1 METIKINID
10 TNAPK
15 ATDNMKVFR
24 NEIKELRS
32 QLIGLTEGTEEYNQV
47 LGELANK
54 QFQLREMNENVRY
67 SVTDL
72 GEQLGTVSRIASGV
86 ASGFSA
92 VQATMTL
99 FGAES
104 ENLQKTM
111 VKLQSAMALVQGLQG
126 LEDLGKQL
134 GRAKI
139 QFSGTIKS
147 VKGFITALSGVKK
160 ALIATGIGAFVVLIG
175 TLAANW
181 DKVTKALG
189 FNTEEQKKQAEEA
202 KKAAEEQENALN
214 RIGNAASKP
223 LTQFVKLRQ
232 GYQSLKTDAQR
243 TQWIK
248 DNASAFEELGL
259 SVKGIVDAEN
269 IFINNTD
276 DYVNAI
282 ITRAMATAKE
292 EELAEL
298 AAKAAREKTK
308 ADDKYSKYKPV
319 KAGDKSYGG
328 SHTTE
333 GGYEY
338 VDRNGVWRLTEKG
351 AKRENDI
358 NKSLTY
364 GAYRNTVNEMEKVAN
379 EIVKISESVSG
390 KLVKTTK
397 TTSSTTTSTAEDAAK
412 KAKDIAEKAR
422 LALITEEDEKL
433 KELERVYLE
442 EKELLESQNIDTTN
456 LTAKYEQDKT
466 KIQEEFAEK
475 RAKVAA
481 DEAKKQLEI
490 AKAQYDAQIDN
501 LEFALAEIQNKFD
514 IDSIKKELAEGNL
527 FNFKFETPEEEF
539 NRIKQFN
546 QDVYD
551 STLEILKAE
560 EQQLNAQLSMYA
572 VGTAERIELEN
583 QITKNKRLQTQE
595 RYNLEYNNYQ
605 AEVNLQARRNALL
618 ESSVDSISNIFSTVS
633 DLYED
638 NTAEQKGF
646 AIASAV
652 LDTIASAVK
661 SFKNLGGWPTG
672 LIGIASS
679 LATGYAQ
686 IKSLLSVNPNGDN
699 AESVLASDTPNVT
712 STIIPNEILSNALG
726 TSSEINLQDEL
737 AAAQKAT
744 KVYVLESDITDA
756 QNTVKT
762 QVEESTF

>member
-15 ATDNMKVFR
+15 ATDNMKTFR

-32 QLIGLTEGTEEYNQV
+32 QLIGLTEGTEDYNKV

-54 QFQLREMNENVRY
+54 QFQMREMNENVRY

-104 ENLQKTM
+104 ENLEKTM
-111 VKLQSAMALVQGLQG
+111 VKLQSAIALVQGLQG

-139 QFSGTIKS
+139 QFSGTIRS
-147 VKGFITALSGVKK
+147 VKGFITSLSGVKK
-160 ALIATGIGAFVVLIG
+160 ALLGTGIGVFIVLLG

-181 DKVTKALG
+181 DKVTSAVDRFINKESGAEKAIKNLSLAQKSLTEEVSFYNDERERENEILLASG
-189 FNTEEQKKQAEEA
+189 ATQKEILERNLKASQENYSKQQKIVEDAYKQYNLLNNRYNQGAVGIKKEDVEKAKTVYDEAVKLASEYEKEVNNVKHKIRVEDAKLAKQAQDEEQKRREQAQADEQKRLEKAQAEKA
-202 KKAAEEQENALN
+202 ALLKKAQDINEDA
-214 RIGNAASKP
+214 RI
-223 LTQFVKLRQ
+223 
-232 GYQSLKTDAQR
+232 SLIDT
-243 TQWIK
+243 
-248 DNASAFEELGL
+248 E
-259 SVKGIVDAEN
+259 
-269 IFINNTD
+269 
-276 DYVNAI
+276 
-282 ITRAMATAKE
+282 E
-292 EELAEL
+292 EELA
-298 AAKAAREKTK
+298 
-308 ADDKYSKYKPV
+308 
-319 KAGDKSYGG
+319 
-328 SHTTE
+328 
-333 GGYEY
+333 
-338 VDRNGVWRLTEKG
+338 
-351 AKRENDI
+351 
-358 NKSLTY
+358 
-364 GAYRNTVNEMEKVAN
+364 
-379 EIVKISESVSG
+379 
-390 KLVKTTK
+390 
-397 TTSSTTTSTAEDAAK
+397 
-412 KAKDIAEKAR
+412 
-422 LALITEEDEKL
+422 
-433 KELERVYLE
+433 ELERVYLE
-442 EKELLESQNIDTTN
+442 EKALLESQGVDTAN
-456 LTAKYEQDKT
+456 LTDKYEKDITAIEK
-466 KIQEEFAEK
+466 KYADERVELAEK
-475 RAKVAA
+475 AA
-481 DEAKKQLEI
+481 EKQFAI
-490 AKAQYDAQIDN
+490 AKAQYEGQIST
-501 LEFALAEIQNKFD
+501 LEAAVSDIQTKFD
-514 IDSIKKELAEGNL
+514 IDSIKKELAEGDL

-546 QDVYD
+546 QDVYN

-560 EQQLNAQLSMYA
+560 EEQLNAQLSMYA

-583 QITKNKRLQTQE
+583 QITENKRLQTQE

-605 AEVNLQARRNALL
+605 AEVNLQAKRNALL
-618 ESSVDSISNIFSTVS
+618 ESSIDSISNIFSTVS

-638 NTAEQKGF
+638 NTEEQKGF
-646 AIASAV
+646 AVASAV
-652 LDTIASAVK
+652 IDTIASAVK

-686 IKSLLSVNPNGDN
+686 IKSILSVNANGNN
-699 AESVLASDTPNVT
+699 AESALASDTPNVT

-744 KVYVLESDITDA
+744 KVYVLESDITET
-756 QNTVKT
+756 QNAVKT

>member
-15 ATDNMKVFR
+15 ATDNMKTFR

-32 QLIGLTEGTEEYNQV
+32 QLIGLTEGTEEYNKV

-54 QFQLREMNENVRY
+54 QFQMREMNENVRY

-104 ENLQKTM
+104 ENLEKTM
-111 VKLQSAMALVQGLQG
+111 VKLQSAIALVQGLQG

-139 QFSGTIKS
+139 QFSGTIRS
-147 VKGFITALSGVKK
+147 VKGFITSLSGVKK
-160 ALIATGIGAFVVLIG
+160 ALLGTGIGVFIVLLG

-181 DKVTKALG
+181 DKVTSAVDRFINKESGAEKAIKNLSLAQKSLTEEVSFYNDERERENEILLASG
-189 FNTEEQKKQAEEA
+189 ATQKEILERNLKATQENYSKQQKIVEDARKQYNLLNNRYNQGAVGIKKEDVEKAKTVYDEAVKLTSEYEKEVNNVKHKIRVEDAKLAKQAQDEEQKRREQAQADEQKRLEKAQAEKA
-202 KKAAEEQENALN
+202 ALLKKAQDINEDA
-214 RIGNAASKP
+214 RI
-223 LTQFVKLRQ
+223 
-232 GYQSLKTDAQR
+232 SLIDT
-243 TQWIK
+243 
-248 DNASAFEELGL
+248 E
-259 SVKGIVDAEN
+259 
-269 IFINNTD
+269 
-276 DYVNAI
+276 
-282 ITRAMATAKE
+282 E
-292 EELAEL
+292 EELA
-298 AAKAAREKTK
+298 
-308 ADDKYSKYKPV
+308 
-319 KAGDKSYGG
+319 
-328 SHTTE
+328 
-333 GGYEY
+333 
-338 VDRNGVWRLTEKG
+338 
-351 AKRENDI
+351 
-358 NKSLTY
+358 
-364 GAYRNTVNEMEKVAN
+364 
-379 EIVKISESVSG
+379 
-390 KLVKTTK
+390 
-397 TTSSTTTSTAEDAAK
+397 
-412 KAKDIAEKAR
+412 
-422 LALITEEDEKL
+422 
-433 KELERVYLE
+433 ELERVYLE
-442 EKELLESQNIDTTN
+442 EKALLESQGVDTAN
-456 LTAKYEQDKT
+456 LTDKYEKDITAIEK
-466 KIQEEFAEK
+466 KYADERAELAEK
-475 RAKVAA
+475 AA
-481 DEAKKQLEI
+481 EKQFAI
-490 AKAQYDAQIDN
+490 AKAQYEGQISA
-501 LEFALAEIQNKFD
+501 LEAAVSDIQTKFD
-514 IDSIKKELAEGNL
+514 IDSIKKELAEGDL

-546 QDVYD
+546 QDVYN

-560 EQQLNAQLSMYA
+560 EEQLNAQLSMYA

-583 QITKNKRLQTQE
+583 QITENKRLQTQE

-605 AEVNLQARRNALL
+605 AEVNLQAKRNALL
-618 ESSVDSISNIFSTVS
+618 ESSIDSISNIFSTVS

-638 NTAEQKGF
+638 NTEEQKGF
-646 AIASAV
+646 AVASAV
-652 LDTIASAVK
+652 IDTIASAVK

-686 IKSLLSVNPNGDN
+686 IKSILSVNTNGNN
-699 AESVLASDTPNVT
+699 AESALVSDTPNVT

-744 KVYVLESDITDA
+744 KVYVLESDITET
-756 QNTVKT
+756 QNAVKT